1 MDEIGQGQCGG
12 ERDKDELG
20 KINMERTIR
29 TQKRKNREQ
38 EAQINLTTEVN
49 HRERHRSK
57 EKIYS
62 SECRVPRNSKES

>member
-38 EAQINLTTEVN
+38 EAQINLTTEAN

-57 EKIYS
+57 
-62 SECRVPRNSKES
+62 

>member
-1 MDEIGQGQCGG
+1 MIVKDTQMDEIGQGQCGG

-38 EAQINLTTEVN
+38 EAQINLTTEAN

-57 EKIYS
+57 RKLE
-62 SECRVPRNSKES
+62 SEINY